1 MFLFYVWSS
10 TSKRSNVSF
19 PSRGYALD
27 SITTIKLIAIV
38 KASNNNQWLLDWFIT
53 MLSP

>member
-1 MFLFYVWSS
+1 MFSFNVWSS

-27 SITTIKLIAIV
+27 SITTIKLITIA
-38 KASNNNQWLLDWFIT
+38 KAYNNNQWPLD
-53 MLSP
+53 